1 MWVELGYHMTDS
13 MAFGEWLQREL
24 DNRGWDQAEL
34 SRRSGISSAQVSR
47 IVTGGRQPGKDSIN
61 GIARALRLPP
71 EEVLRQAGVLPP
83 KNANLTP
90 GDRRALVETMD
101 KIAALSH
108 DSQRLVFDL
117 VDRIWRSEE
126 R

>member
-1 MWVELGYHMTDS
+1 MTDVI
-13 MAFGEWLQREL
+13 AFGDWLQREL

-47 IVTGGRQPGKDSIN
+47 IVTGGRRPGRDSID

-71 EEVLRQAGVLPP
+71 EDVLRQAGILPP
-83 KNANLTP
+83 KNVNLSP

-101 KIAALSH
+101 KLAALSP
-108 DSQRLVFDL
+108 DSQRFIFELIDKV
-117 VDRIWRSEE
+117 WRHEQ
-126 R
+126 